1 MFHVLDFE
9 DFYSKIR
16 NSRFSS
22 KIIIVLSVIFKKVVN
37 FQMSSEQEVENTVEN
52 EEKESKESETKN
64 EASEEYSSDSYG
76 SEEESES
83 DSDVVELDQDLAVEA
98 QRSAIAYST
107 RALIQPGPLNNYEA
121 WITQA
126 DILASGSKNPW
137 EIVNP
142 SGVHPRNN
150 KKSIFYYDLSA
161 LPNDVESK
169 PWTAPGADITDWF
182 NYGFNEETW
191 EEYRKTMLNRIKNIE
206 YEQEIK
212 SLTGDTR
219 HSVKRN

>member
-1 MFHVLDFE
+1 
-9 DFYSKIR
+9 
-16 NSRFSS
+16 
-22 KIIIVLSVIFKKVVN
+22 
-37 FQMSSEQEVENTVEN
+37 MSSEQEAEKLTD
-52 EEKESKESETKN
+52 EEKPKDENPIDENSKEEGN
-64 EASEEYSSDSYG
+64 DEYDSDEYG
-76 SEEESES
+76 SEEEESSESES
-83 DSDVVELDQDLAVEA
+83 DDIELDQDLNVQA
-98 QRSAIAYST
+98 QMSAIAYST

-121 WITQA
+121 WITQS
-126 DILASGSKNPW
+126 DIVTQGSKNPW
-137 EIVNP
+137 EIINP

-182 NYGFNEETW
+182 NYGFTEETW

-219 HSVKRN
+219 QQVKRN